1 MGAAK
6 KRRLALIQ
14 DGHADVA
21 KTVYATPQDLVQQ
34 TFLANRELDTAI
46 TERFEQQ
53 VKKDQCPTR
62 ADFLEKLVIAG
73 LKSFDRFANKQEE
86 PQESL
91 ISMQTTEQV
100 VKLG

>member
-1 MGAAK
+1 MGAAR
-6 KRRLALIQ
+6 KRRLALIK
-14 DGHADVA
+14 DGHAEVA
-21 KTVYATPQDLVQQ
+21 KTVYATPQDLVTQ

-46 TERFEQQ
+46 TERFEKQ

-73 LKSFDRFANKQEE
+73 LKSFDRFAQQQEA
-86 PQESL
+86 PQDPL
-91 ISMQTTEQV
+91 IALPTAEQV